1 MKFATKALIGLGILA
16 VGALYLKAKFDAAVD
31 AYPDENFEFDKSLDD
46 KDDTPYNPFDGS
58 DDFLKHDFFK
68 HDFKHDDFAIPRSE
82 QETDTVAE
90 KHEDKKVEVNKK
102 EEKPSFAP
110 KAVVQKDLETGEVI
124 DLFDSAAEAERKTHI
139 SRKSISKAV
148 NGKAK
153 SAGGFGWEFVTI
165 NP

>member
-31 AYPDENFEFDKSLDD
+31 AYPDDFEFDKSLDD
-46 KDDTPYNPFDGS
+46 EDNTPHNPFDGS
-58 DDFLKHDFFK
+58 DDFLKHD
-68 HDFKHDDFAIPRSE
+68 DFAKPRYE
-82 QETDTVAE
+82 DRTDTVAE
-90 KHEDKKVEVNKK
+90 KYEDKKVEVNK

-110 KAVVQKDLETGEVI
+110 KAVVQKNLETGEVI
-124 DLFDSAAEAERKTHI
+124 DLFNSVAEAERKTHI
-139 SRKSISKAV
+139 SRKSISKAA

>member
-31 AYPDENFEFDKSLDD
+31 AYPDEDFEFDKSLDD

-58 DDFLKHDFFK
+58 DDFLKHD
-68 HDFKHDDFAIPRSE
+68 DFAIPRSE
-82 QETDTVAE
+82 QKTDTVAE
-90 KHEDKKVEVNKK
+90 KPEDEKVEVNK

-124 DLFDSAAEAERKTHI
+124 DLFNSVAEAERKTHI
-139 SRKSISKAV
+139 SRKSISKAA

>member
-1 MKFATKALIGLGILA
+1 MLSVWVLSIDTTAICREGNIGFIVIGNHSIGII
-16 VGALYLKAKFDAAVD
+16 
-31 AYPDENFEFDKSLDD
+31 SLR
-46 KDDTPYNPFDGS
+46 KIINEDGTN
-58 DDFLKHDFFK
+58 
-68 HDFKHDDFAIPRSE
+68 A
-82 QETDTVAE
+82 VAE
-90 KHEDKKVEVNKK
+90 KHEDKKVEVNK

-124 DLFDSAAEAERKTHI
+124 DLFNSVAEAERKTHI
-139 SRKSISKAV
+139 SRKSISKAA

>member
-31 AYPDENFEFDKSLDD
+31 AYSDDFEFDKSLDD
-46 KDDTPYNPFDGS
+46 EDNTTHNPFDGS
-58 DDFLKHDFFK
+58 DDFLKHD
-68 HDFKHDDFAIPRSE
+68 DFAKPRYE
-82 QETDTVAE
+82 DRTNAVAE
-90 KHEDKKVEVNKK
+90 KHEDEKVEVNK
-102 EEKPSFAP
+102 EGKPSFAP

-124 DLFDSAAEAERKTHI
+124 DLFNSVAEAERKTHI
-139 SRKSISKAV
+139 SRKSISKAA

-153 SAGGFGWEFVTI
+153 SAGGFGWEFVTV

>member
-31 AYPDENFEFDKSLDD
+31 AYPDDFEFDKSLDD
-46 KDDTPYNPFDGS
+46 EDNTTHNPFDGS
-58 DDFLKHDFFK
+58 DDFLKHD
-68 HDFKHDDFAIPRSE
+68 DFAKPSYEDR
-82 QETDTVAE
+82 TNAVAE
-90 KHEDKKVEVNKK
+90 KHENEKVEVNK
-102 EEKPSFAP
+102 EGKPSFAP

-124 DLFDSAAEAERKTHI
+124 DLFDSVAEAERKTHI
-139 SRKSISKAV
+139 SRKSISKAA

>member
-31 AYPDENFEFDKSLDD
+31 AYPDDFEFDKSLDD
-46 KDDTPYNPFDGS
+46 EDNTPHNPFDGS
-58 DDFLKHDFFK
+58 DDFLKHDN
-68 HDFKHDDFAIPRSE
+68 FAKPRYE
-82 QETDTVAE
+82 DRTNAVAE
-90 KHEDKKVEVNKK
+90 KHEDKKVEVNK

-110 KAVVQKDLETGEVI
+110 KAVAQKDLETGEVI
-124 DLFDSAAEAERKTHI
+124 DLFNSVAEAERKTHI
-139 SRKSISKAV
+139 SRKSISKAA

>member
-31 AYPDENFEFDKSLDD
+31 AYPDDFEFDKSLDD
-46 KDDTPYNPFDGS
+46 EDNTTHNPFDGS
-58 DDFLKHDFFK
+58 DDFLKHD
-68 HDFKHDDFAIPRSE
+68 DFAKPRYE
-82 QETDTVAE
+82 DRTNAVAE
-90 KHEDKKVEVNKK
+90 KHEDKKVEVNK

-139 SRKSISKAV
+139 SRKSISKAA

>member
-31 AYPDENFEFDKSLDD
+31 AYPDDFEFDKSLDD
-46 KDDTPYNPFDGS
+46 EDNTPHNPFDGS
-58 DDFLKHDFFK
+58 DDFLKHDN
-68 HDFKHDDFAIPRSE
+68 FAKPCSE
-82 QETDTVAE
+82 HGTDTVAE
-90 KHEDKKVEVNKK
+90 KHEDEKVEVNK
-102 EEKPSFAP
+102 EGKPSFAP

-124 DLFDSAAEAERKTHI
+124 DLFNSVAEAERKTHI
-139 SRKSISKAV
+139 SRKSISKAA

>member
-31 AYPDENFEFDKSLDD
+31 AYPDDEDFEFDKSLDD

-58 DDFLKHDFFK
+58 DDCL
-68 HDFKHDDFAIPRSE
+68 KHDDFAIPRSE

-90 KHEDKKVEVNKK
+90 KHDDKKVEVNKK

-139 SRKSISKAV
+139 SRKSISKAA

>member
-31 AYPDENFEFDKSLDD
+31 AYPDEDFEFDKSLDDDD

-58 DDFLKHDFFK
+58 DDFLKHD
-68 HDFKHDDFAIPRSE
+68 DFAIPRSE

-90 KHEDKKVEVNKK
+90 KHDDKKVEVNKK
-102 EEKPSFAP
+102 EDKPSFAP

-139 SRKSISKAV
+139 SRKSISKAA

>member
-31 AYPDENFEFDKSLDD
+31 AYPDDFEFDKSLDD
-46 KDDTPYNPFDGS
+46 EDNTSHNPFDGS
-58 DDFLKHDFFK
+58 DDFLKHDN
-68 HDFKHDDFAIPRSE
+68 FAKPRYE
-82 QETDTVAE
+82 DRTNAVAE
-90 KHEDKKVEVNKK
+90 KHEDKKVEVNK

-124 DLFDSAAEAERKTHI
+124 DLFNSVAEAERKTHI
-139 SRKSISKAV
+139 SRKSISKAA
-148 NGKAK
+148 NGKSK
-153 SAGGFGWEFVTI
+153 SAGGFGWEFVTV

>member
-31 AYPDENFEFDKSLDD
+31 AYPDDFEFDKSLDD
-46 KDDTPYNPFDGS
+46 EDNTPHNLFDGS
-58 DDFLKHDFFK
+58 DDFLKHD
-68 HDFKHDDFAIPRSE
+68 DFAKPRYE
-82 QETDTVAE
+82 DRTDTVAE
-90 KHEDKKVEVNKK
+90 KHEDKKVEVNK

-124 DLFDSAAEAERKTHI
+124 DLFNSVAEAERKTHI
-139 SRKSISKAV
+139 SRKSISKAA

>member
-31 AYPDENFEFDKSLDD
+31 AYPDDFEFDKSLDD
-46 KDDTPYNPFDGS
+46 EDNTPHNPFDGS
-58 DDFLKHDFFK
+58 DDFLKHDN
-68 HDFKHDDFAIPRSE
+68 FAKPRYE
-82 QETDTVAE
+82 DRTNAVAE
-90 KHEDKKVEVNKK
+90 KHEDKKVEVNK

-124 DLFDSAAEAERKTHI
+124 DLFDSVAEAERKTHI
-139 SRKSISKAV
+139 SRKSISKAA

-153 SAGGFGWEFVTI
+153 SAGGFGWEFVTV

>member
-31 AYPDENFEFDKSLDD
+31 AYPDDFEFDKSLDD
-46 KDDTPYNPFDGS
+46 EDNTPHNPFDGS
-58 DDFLKHDFFK
+58 DDFLKHD
-68 HDFKHDDFAIPRSE
+68 DFAKPRYE
-82 QETDTVAE
+82 DRTNAVTE
-90 KHEDKKVEVNKK
+90 KHEDEKVEVNK

-124 DLFDSAAEAERKTHI
+124 DLFNSVAEAERKTHI
-139 SRKSISKAV
+139 SRKSILKAA

-153 SAGGFGWEFVTI
+153 SAGGFGWEFVTV

>member
-31 AYPDENFEFDKSLDD
+31 AYPDEDFEFDKSLDD
-46 KDDTPYNPFDGS
+46 KDDTPYNPFDGG
-58 DDFLKHDFFK
+58 DDFLKHD
-68 HDFKHDDFAIPRSE
+68 DFAKPRYE
-82 QETDTVAE
+82 DGTNAVAE
-90 KHEDKKVEVNKK
+90 KHEDKKVEVNK

-139 SRKSISKAV
+139 SRKSISKAA